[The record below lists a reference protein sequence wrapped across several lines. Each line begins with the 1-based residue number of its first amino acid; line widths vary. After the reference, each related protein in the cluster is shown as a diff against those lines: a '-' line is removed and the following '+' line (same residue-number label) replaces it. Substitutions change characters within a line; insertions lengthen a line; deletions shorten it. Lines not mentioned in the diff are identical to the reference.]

1 MSWDVRSE
9 RITARAQAAKD
20 QAEAEAIRAQ
30 AAAARAQADDE
41 RAARAEQR
49 KTERRTERRKRWAD
63 QRAAVAGRIRRYAVP
78 VAAIGSPEVIA
89 WAGQYGFGSEKMH
102 LGVLAPLLP
111 VALEGGVLYSAT
123 LALEAVDAGKPAG
136 KYRAATWVQA
146 AIAAALNYWHGS
158 KDGADVG
165 VALALTSLLGIVM
178 LELTI
183 ALRRHKASGRSSA
196 EIRTGLVRRI
206 RYPRLSMAAASIAAA
221 RGLDVEAAW
230 RAAWVDRYG
239 IGPDST
245 RRDRQTA
252 RVILARQQRADRK
265 AAKAGHLAIVDGA
278 IVRPAPEPTEA
289 ERQAEAFAVLFGL
302 DLSDEALADWLNDPP
317 DDAVTSAT
325 EPPDTGGPQGGSSA
339 AKRPGQISGDQG
351 ERETPGDGDRA
362 KAADVRR
369 ARGEQT
375 RARIADYIAKHP
387 KATVEQIAK
396 ALDMST
402 ATVKR
407 HRRAIQSGE

>member
-9 RITARAQAAKD
+9 RITAKAQAAKA
-20 QAEAEAIRAQ
+20 QAEAEAIRVQ
-30 AAAARAQADDE
+30 TDAARAQVEDE
-41 RAARAEQR
+41 RAARADRR
-49 KTERRTERRKRWAD
+49 KAERRQERRKRWAD
-63 QRAAVAGRIRRYAVP
+63 QRAAVAGRVRRYAVP

-89 WAGQYGFGSEKMH
+89 WAGQYGFGAEKMH

-183 ALRRHKASGRSSA
+183 ALRRHKNSGRSA
-196 EIRTGLVRRI
+196 TELRTGLVRRI
-206 RYPRLSMAAASIAAA
+206 RYPRLSIAATAIAAA

-245 RRDRQTA
+245 RRDRRTA

-278 IVRPAPEPTEA
+278 IVRPAPTEA

-302 DLSDEALADWLNDPP
+302 DLSDEALADWLIDPP
-317 DDAVTSAT
+317 DDGVISAT
-325 EPPDTGGPQGGSSA
+325 DPPDTDGPQGSARA
-339 AKRPGQISGDQG
+339 AKRPDQISSDQG
-351 ERETPGDGDRA
+351 EHEQGPADDDRL
-362 KAADVRR
+362 KAAETRR
-369 ARGEQT
+369 ARGQQT
-375 RARIADYIAKHP
+375 RARIAAYIARRP
-387 KATVEQIAK
+387 NATVEQIAK